1 MFPNSQRKTVIADP
15 FYDEKYHHVFN
26 MWYSP
31 LCNYCYF
38 LINNYDAAEDIVQDL
53 FVHLWENWERMKTID
68 SIKGYLFKS
77 VKNRSINY
85 LKQHSK
91 EMILDPMDNTMDF
104 FVNNNLPV
112 ASEMVENKEL
122 ETIIEKAIVQLP
134 SRCRTIFMLKR
145 VDEMSNKEIA
155 SRLNISIK
163 TVEAQMTI
171 ALKRLYQFVSEHWE
185 FFMVC
190 GILLFS

>member
-1 MFPNSQRKTVIADP
+1 MTPISRKPINDP
-15 FYDEKYHHVFN
+15 FYDEQYHHAFKA
-26 MWYSP
+26 WYSL

-38 LINNYDAAEDIVQDL
+38 LINDYKAAEDIVQDL

-85 LKQHSK
+85 LKQQSK
-91 EMILDPMDNTMDF
+91 VKSIDPMDNILDF
-104 FVNNNLPV
+104 FSNSKLPV

-145 VDEMSNKEIA
+145 AEEMSNKEIA
-155 SRLNISIK
+155 SHLNISVK

-171 ALKRLYQFVSEHWE
+171 ALKRLYQFVSDHWE

-190 GILLFS
+190 GILILT